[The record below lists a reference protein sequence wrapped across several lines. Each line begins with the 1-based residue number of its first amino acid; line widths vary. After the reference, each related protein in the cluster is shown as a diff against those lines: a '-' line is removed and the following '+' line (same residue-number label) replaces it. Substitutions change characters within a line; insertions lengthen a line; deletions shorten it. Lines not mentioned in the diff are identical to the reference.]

1 MASSSLPLQN
11 KNIFHNLP
19 TFPTS
24 IKNKTAIVTGA
35 NGISGFH
42 TLRVLLESP
51 ERWTK
56 VWAASRRPPPPEMM
70 QLLPKE
76 ARSRV
81 EHVACDFLSSPAD
94 IAKQLQEKGVKADA
108 VFFYSYA
115 QPTPKEG
122 AMAWSNAQELVQV
135 NSTSISSNATLR
147 TDSKQLLCSKIFF
160 KHSLL
165 QTSSRPVSSSR
176 LAPKTTTY
184 IKGLLGRHLLR
195 VIPGQMWT

>member
-1 MASSSLPLQN
+1 MASQGRPTQN
-11 KNIFHNLP
+11 RGIFHSLP
-19 TFPTS
+19 TFDES

-42 TLRVLLESP
+42 TMRALLDSP

-70 QLLPKE
+70 ELLPKE

-81 EHVACDFLSSPAD
+81 EHVACDFLSSPED
-94 IAKQLQEKGVKADA
+94 IAKQLQEKGVTADY

-122 AMAWSNAQELVQV
+122 APVWSNAEELVEI
-135 NSTSISSNATLR
+135 N
-147 TDSKQLLCSKIFF
+147 
-160 KHSLL
+160 
-165 QTSSRPVSSSR
+165 
-176 LAPKTTTY
+176 
-184 IKGLLGRHLLR
+184 G
-195 VIPGQMWT
+195 M